1 MRAGGQRLPAPSFS
15 ACSWLGAVPFAIG
28 RWKKTDT
35 LSFGGGR
42 ILVEMSGG
50 EALAKSLVGEGV
62 EVVFGIPGIQ
72 IYGIVAALRD
82 EPGIR
87 MVTTRHEQATT
98 YMADGYARASGKP
111 GVALVVPGVGL
122 YNAASG
128 LTNAYSRSTPVLL
141 IAGQVPR
148 GAIGKNLGVVHEIAD
163 QPGTVRSVT
172 KWQRQASRPREVP
185 AAVFEAF
192 RQMRTGR
199 PRPVLIEMPPEAGVE
214 REEVLLRSPARTSKV
229 VPRPEDLREAAQVI
243 AKARMPLI
251 YAGGGVARSDGE
263 QALVGL
269 AEATNIPVVTSSG
282 GKGVIPDSHPLSYGC
297 CFSPRGERQEM
308 NQLYEVMQSAD
319 VVIGIGTRFSL
330 GNPAG
335 EASTLV
341 NINIDDAELTRH
353 QANTI
358 PLHGDAGATIEAL
371 LPHLIEAGA
380 GERPSPVEAVS
391 AARSLIAYYDIRLK
405 EPQYAVMEAMH
416 RGIPEDA
423 FIVWDI
429 TQFGYYART
438 HWQVSHPKTYIDS
451 GYSFNLG
458 YAFPTALGVKVAKPD
473 RPVVCM
479 TGDGG
484 FMFNSS
490 ELSTALQYGI
500 NVVTV
505 VFRNDSYGNVAR
517 DLDDAFGGAY
527 GTDLHNPDF
536 VRFAESFGAVG
547 MRASDPMELE
557 RLIPLALEHEAPVII
572 DVPFGDMPIPRA
584 PQFAPFYK
592 FPWTQPQKGM
602 ISS

>member
-1 MRAGGQRLPAPSFS
+1 MA
-15 ACSWLGAVPFAIG
+15 
-28 RWKKTDT
+28 K
-35 LSFGGGR
+35 
-42 ILVEMSGG
+42 MSGG
-50 EALAKSLVGEGV
+50 EALAKSLVREGV

-82 EPGIR
+82 EPRIR
-87 MVTTRHEQATT
+87 MITTRHEQATT
-98 YMADGYARASGKP
+98 YMADGYARASGEP

-148 GAIGKNLGVVHEIAD
+148 GAIGKNVGAVHEIAD
-163 QPGTVRSVT
+163 QSGTVHSVT
-172 KWQRQASRPREVP
+172 KWRRQASRPREVP
-185 AAVFEAF
+185 DAVFEAF

-214 REEVLLRSPARTSKV
+214 REEVGLRSPARISRI
-229 VPRPEDLREAAQVI
+229 VPSPENLREAAQLI
-243 AKARMPLI
+243 SRSTTPLI
-251 YAGGGVARSDGE
+251 YAGGGVARSDAEGS
-263 QALVGL
+263 LVKL

-282 GKGVIPDSHPLSYGC
+282 GKGAIPDGHPLSYGS

-319 VVIGIGTRFSL
+319 VVIGIGARFSL

-353 QANTI
+353 QANTL
-358 PLHGDAGATIEAL
+358 PLHGDARATIEAL
-371 LPHLIEAGA
+371 LPYLMEAGA

-391 AARSLIAYYDIRLK
+391 AARRLIAYYDIRLK
-405 EPQYAVMEAMH
+405 EPQYAVLEALQ

-423 FIVWDI
+423 FIVWDV

-438 HWQVSHPKTYIDS
+438 HYQVAHPKTYIDS

-473 RPVVCM
+473 RPVICM
-479 TGDGG
+479 AGDGG

-536 VRFAESFGAVG
+536 VKFAESFGAVG
-547 MRASDPMELE
+547 MRADDPMELE
-557 RLIPLALEHEAPVII
+557 KLIPIALERQSPVII
-572 DVPFGDMPIPRA
+572 DVPFGEMPIPRA
-584 PQFAPFYK
+584 PQFAPFYRL
-592 FPWTQPQKGM
+592 PWTMPQEGL
-602 ISS
+602 IES

>member
-1 MRAGGQRLPAPSFS
+1 MA
-15 ACSWLGAVPFAIG
+15 
-28 RWKKTDT
+28 K
-35 LSFGGGR
+35 
-42 ILVEMSGG
+42 MSGG
-50 EALAKSLVGEGV
+50 EALAKSLVREGV

-98 YMADGYARASGKP
+98 YMADGYARTLGKP

-122 YNAASG
+122 YNAAAG
-128 LTNAYSRSTPVLL
+128 LTNAYARSTPVLL

-148 GAIGKNLGVVHEIAD
+148 GAIGKSLGAVHEIAD
-163 QPGTVRSVT
+163 QPCAVRSVT
-172 KWQRQASRPREVP
+172 KWQRMASRPREVP
-185 AAVFEAF
+185 DTVFEGF

-214 REEVLLRSPARTSKV
+214 REEVALRNPARISRI
-229 VPRPEDLREAAQVI
+229 VPSLQDLREAAQVI
-243 AKARMPLI
+243 ARSRMPLI
-251 YAGGGVARSDGE
+251 YAGGGVARSDAE
-263 QALVGL
+263 DALVKL
-269 AEATNIPVVTSSG
+269 AEETNIPVVTSSG
-282 GKGVIPDSHPLSYGC
+282 GKGTIPDSHPLSYGS

-319 VVIGIGTRFSL
+319 VVIGIGARFSL

-341 NINIDDAELTRH
+341 NINIDDTELTRV
-353 QANTI
+353 QSNTI
-358 PLHGDAGATIEAL
+358 PLHGDARATIEAL
-371 LPHLIEAGA
+371 LPFLLEAGA
-380 GERPSPVEAVS
+380 RERSSPVEAVS
-391 AARSLIAYYDIRLK
+391 AARSLIAYYDIRLR
-405 EPQYAVMEAMH
+405 EPQYPVLEAM
-416 RGIPEDA
+416 RKGIPEDA
-423 FIVWDI
+423 FIAWDV
-429 TQFGYYART
+429 TQLGYYART
-438 HWQVSHPKTYIDS
+438 HWQVDQPKTYIDS

-473 RPVVCM
+473 SPVVCM

-490 ELSTALQYGI
+490 ELSTAVQHGI

-505 VFRNDSYGNVAR
+505 LFRNDSYGNVAR

-547 MRASDPMELE
+547 MTADDPMELE
-557 RLIPLALEHEAPVII
+557 TLIPLALERQAPVVIE
-572 DVPFGDMPIPRA
+572 VPFGEMPIPRT
-584 PQFAPFYK
+584 PQFAPFYRL
-592 FPWTQPQKGM
+592 PWTQPQEGL
-602 ISS
+602 ITS

>member
-1 MRAGGQRLPAPSFS
+1 MVKL
-15 ACSWLGAVPFAIG
+15 
-28 RWKKTDT
+28 
-35 LSFGGGR
+35 
-42 ILVEMSGG
+42 SGG
-50 EALAKSLVGEGV
+50 EALAKSLVREGV

-72 IYGIVAALRD
+72 IYGIVAAIRD

-87 MVTTRHEQATT
+87 MITTRHEQATT
-98 YMADGYARASGKP
+98 YMADGYARASGEP

-122 YNAASG
+122 YNAAPG
-128 LTNAYSRSTPVLL
+128 LTNAYSRSAPVLL
-141 IAGQVPR
+141 IAGQIPR

-185 AAVFEAF
+185 DAVFEAF

-214 REEVLLRSPARTSKV
+214 REEVGLRSPARISRI
-229 VPRPEDLREAAQVI
+229 VPSPEDLREAARVI
-243 AKARMPLI
+243 SKSAIPLI
-251 YAGGGVARSDGE
+251 YAGGGVARSDAE
-263 QALVGL
+263 QALVKL
-269 AEATNIPVVTSSG
+269 AEATNIPVVVTSG
-282 GKGVIPDSHPLSYGC
+282 GKGVIPDSHPLSYGS
-297 CFSPRGERQEM
+297 CFSPRGDRQEM

-319 VVIGIGTRFSL
+319 VVLGIGSRFSL

-341 NINIDDAELTRH
+341 NVNIDDAELTKV
-353 QANTI
+353 QSNTI
-358 PLHGDAGATIEAL
+358 PLHGDARATIEAL
-371 LPHLIEAGA
+371 LPYLMEAGA
-380 GERPSPVEAVS
+380 GERPSPAEAVS
-391 AARSLIAYYDIRLK
+391 AARSLIAYHDIQLK
-405 EPQYAVMEAMH
+405 EPQYAVLEAM
-416 RGIPEDA
+416 RMGIPDDA
-423 FIVWDI
+423 FTVWDI

-438 HWQVSHPKTYIDS
+438 HWQVNRPKTYVDS

-473 RPVVCM
+473 RPAVCL

-490 ELSTALQYGI
+490 ELSTAVQYGI
-500 NVVTV
+500 NLVTV

-536 VRFAESFGAVG
+536 VRMAEAFGAVG
-547 MRASDPMELE
+547 MRASDPTELE
-557 RLIPLALEHEAPVII
+557 TLIPLALELQAPVII
-572 DVPFGDMPIPRA
+572 DVPFGEMPIPRA
-584 PQFAPFYK
+584 PQFAPYYSL
-592 FPWTQPQKGM
+592 PWTMPQAGL
-602 ISS
+602 IQS

>member
-1 MRAGGQRLPAPSFS
+1 M
-15 ACSWLGAVPFAIG
+15 VM
-28 RWKKTDT
+28 
-35 LSFGGGR
+35 
-42 ILVEMSGG
+42 MSGG

-62 EVVFGIPGIQ
+62 EVVFGVPGIQ

-111 GVALVVPGVGL
+111 GVALVVPGAGL
-122 YNAASG
+122 YNAAPG

-148 GAIGKNLGVVHEIAD
+148 GAIGKNLGAVHEIAD
-163 QPGTVRSVT
+163 QPGAVRSVT
-172 KWQRQASRPREVP
+172 KWQGQASRPREVP
-185 AAVFEAF
+185 GAVFEAF

-199 PRPVLIEMPPEAGVE
+199 PRPALLEMPPEAGVE
-214 REEVLLRSPARTSKV
+214 REEVQMRNPARISRI
-229 VPRPEDLREAAQVI
+229 VPSPEDLREAARAI
-243 AKARMPLI
+243 ARSNTPLI
-251 YAGGGVARSDGE
+251 YAGGGVARSDAE
-263 QALVGL
+263 ESLVKL

-282 GKGVIPDSHPLSYGC
+282 GKGAIPDSHPLSYGS
-297 CFSPRGERQEM
+297 CFSPRGDRQEM
-308 NQLYEVMQSAD
+308 NQLFEVMQSAD
-319 VVIGIGTRFSL
+319 VVIGIGARFSL

-335 EASTLV
+335 EASPLV

-358 PLHGDAGATIEAL
+358 PLHGDARATIDAL
-371 LPHLIEAGA
+371 LPFLMEAGA
-380 GERPSPVEAVS
+380 AERPSPAEAVS
-391 AARSLIAYYDIRLK
+391 AARNLIAYYDIRLR
-405 EPQYAVMEAMH
+405 EPQYPVIEAM
-416 RGIPEDA
+416 RKGIPQDA

-429 TQFGYYART
+429 TQFSYYART
-438 HWQVSHPKTYIDS
+438 HWQVDHPKTYIDS

-458 YAFPTALGVKVAKPD
+458 YAFPTALGAKIARPD
-473 RPVVCM
+473 RPVVCI

-490 ELSTALQYGI
+490 ELSTAIQYGI
-500 NVVTV
+500 NTVTV

-547 MRASDPMELE
+547 MRADDPQELE
-557 RLIPLALEHEAPVII
+557 TLIPQALERQAPVVI
-572 DVPFGDMPIPRA
+572 DVPFGEMPIPRA
-584 PQFAPFYK
+584 PQFAPFYRL
-592 FPWTQPQKGM
+592 PWTQPQEGL

>member
-1 MRAGGQRLPAPSFS
+1 M
-15 ACSWLGAVPFAIG
+15 VN
-28 RWKKTDT
+28 
-35 LSFGGGR
+35 
-42 ILVEMSGG
+42 MSGG
-50 EALAKSLVGEGV
+50 EALAKSLAREGV

-98 YMADGYARASGKP
+98 YMADGYARASGRP
-111 GVALVVPGVGL
+111 GVALVVPGAGV

-128 LTNAYSRSTPVLL
+128 LTNAFSRSTPVLL

-148 GAIGKNLGVVHEIAD
+148 AAIGKNLGAVHEVED
-163 QPGTVRSVT
+163 QPGAIRSVT
-172 KWQRQASRPREVP
+172 KWRRMASRPREVP
-185 AAVFEAF
+185 DAVFEAF
-192 RQMRTGR
+192 RQMRIGR

-214 REEVLLRSPARTSKV
+214 REDVQLRDPARISRI
-229 VPRPEDLREAAQVI
+229 VPSPNDLREAARII
-243 AKARMPLI
+243 AGSSIPLI
-251 YAGGGVARSDGE
+251 YAGGGVARSDAE
-263 QALVGL
+263 ESLVKL
-269 AEATNIPVVTSSG
+269 AEATNIPVITSSG
-282 GKGVIPDSHPLSYGC
+282 GKGVIPDNHPLAYGS

-319 VVIGIGTRFSL
+319 VVIGIGARFAL

-341 NINIDDAELTRH
+341 NINIDDTELTRL

-358 PLHGDAGATIEAL
+358 PLHGDARATIEAL

-380 GERPSPVEAVS
+380 GERPSPAEAVS

-405 EPQYAVMEAMH
+405 EPQYPVLEAIQK
-416 RGIPEDA
+416 GVPEDA
-423 FIVWDI
+423 FVIWDV

-438 HWQVSHPKTYIDS
+438 HHQVNHPKTYIDS

-458 YAFPTALGVKVAKPD
+458 YAFPTALGVKVARPD

-536 VRFAESFGAVG
+536 VKFAESFGAVG
-547 MRASDPMELE
+547 LRADDPMDLETLIPQALE
-557 RLIPLALEHEAPVII
+557 RQAPVII
-572 DVPFGDMPIPRA
+572 EVPFGEMPIPRA

-592 FPWTQPQKGM
+592 LPWTQPQEGL